1 MFTNDPL
8 LNMIFVK
15 IRENQK
21 IWFYEIQRL
30 VVTQIVGNLILS
42 TIMYSFTVWNIIEG
56 AIDGKA
62 RTYCIAICN
71 IMNESAK
78 NF

>member
-15 IRENQK
+15 IKENQK

-30 VVTQIVGNLILS
+30 VVNQIVGNLILNA
-42 TIMYSFTVWNIIEG
+42 IINSFTVWNIIEG
-56 AIDGKA
+56 AID
-62 RTYCIAICN
+62 
-71 IMNESAK
+71 
-78 NF
+78 

>member
-21 IWFYEIQRL
+21 IWFYEIQSL
-30 VVTQIVGNLILS
+30 VVTQIVGNLILN
-42 TIMYSFTVWNIIEG
+42 TIMYSFTVWNVIEG
-56 AIDGKA
+56 PIDGKA
-62 RTYCIAICN
+62 RT
-71 IMNESAK
+71 
-78 NF
+78 